1 MTMPIQFD
9 TLEYAKTLQAAGI
22 PQDQAEAHAQ
32 ALTTALSGAVVVPSE
47 MVLLKADLLARM
59 DLLKQELEARMDAM
73 KQSLEARMDA
83 MGQALGA
90 RMDAMGQALE
100 ARMDAMGR
108 ALGARMDA
116 LEARLAALEARLTTL
131 ENSIRKL
138 RGLVVV
144 SLLSNCATLGAV
156 VLLLARH

>member
-59 DLLKQELEARMDAM
+59 DLLRLELETRMDAIKHDLEARMDAI
-73 KQSLEARMDA
+73 KRELDSRL
-83 MGQALGA
+83 
-90 RMDAMGQALE
+90 
-100 ARMDAMGR
+100 
-108 ALGARMDA
+108 DA
-116 LEARLAALEARLTTL
+116 LELRIGNSFRTL
-131 ENSIRKL
+131 RW
-138 RGLVVV
+138 LVAT
-144 SLLSNCATLGAV
+144 SLLCNFATLGALAM
-156 VLLLARH
+156 LLLRH